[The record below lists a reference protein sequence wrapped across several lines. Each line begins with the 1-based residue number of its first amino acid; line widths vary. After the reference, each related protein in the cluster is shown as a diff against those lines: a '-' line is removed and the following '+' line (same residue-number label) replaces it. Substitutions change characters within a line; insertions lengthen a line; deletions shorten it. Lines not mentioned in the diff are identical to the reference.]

1 MNVFKNRINKY
12 VDSLMSELHWLNKR
26 VDDVENQEVLR
37 FIADRMK
44 EVYDEVEDLVFYAYR
59 NKKED
64 K

>member
-12 VDSLMSELHWLNKR
+12 VDALMSELHWLNKR

-44 EVYDEVEDLVFYAYR
+44 DVYDEVEDLVFYAYR